1 MRHRWII
8 FLISLLLACSGS
20 SKNTDT
26 GGDGLSGDGLSDV
39 GPDVPPTAEQQLI
52 LDIPVTETWTV
63 PGLQDEVY
71 VVRTEMNVPHIYAHN
86 RNDLGRILGFN
97 LGRDRFFVMDL
108 VRRMGLGTI
117 SELLGDAALE
127 NDQEAR
133 GLGMPYLA
141 DRLLEH
147 MSDEMGEYL
156 DAFAD
161 GMNSYIAEVEKGNLP
176 PPSELAVTYGL
187 LGAESPTELMHPWDR
202 RSVAGM
208 VAVVM
213 YETTFET
220 GDVSRTQKFAALE
233 NLYPEPVP
241 YVNLRRHGFL
251 TDVAY
256 NVTPTFPDSSAEG
269 LGLELGD
276 GEELPSGP
284 SPTEPDADDAN
295 PPQENDPSDTP
306 SAMPHPV
313 ELIQRLAQRLER
325 FDLRIQ
331 RNRRAGF
338 GSNAWAVA
346 GSAST
351 DGSALVAGDGH
362 LQLSIPSLMYQTA
375 LDTELFGGGDIHQIG
390 LLLTGL
396 PVLAVGTNGRVAWSQ
411 VNPVFDITDWYLESV
426 QLDANGI
433 PEASSYK
440 GDWKS
445 LVAVEESI
453 DIANVE
459 ALDSVGRTENWTRWT
474 TFDGRWISD
483 IEGRTANDDEVLAEG
498 ESIVNI
504 QGTLIVP
511 GDTDGDG
518 IISAISFDY
527 AAFDATNY
535 IDALDQLGR
544 TDDVYDFRE
553 ATRGL
558 VGSGLFSAV
567 GDSAGNILFTSYQ
580 AVPCRT
586 YLPRTADGNWGAG
599 ANPMALLDGQLYG
612 GFELPMV
619 DGRADEDA
627 GGENPNACV
636 IPFDEIPQAINPN
649 SGYVATA
656 NNDPG
661 NLTKDGNLSND
672 EWYLGGPWS
681 SVRVNTIGRELAS
694 AIDSNSADFAKMKAI
709 QANKDSRLG
718 ELFAPP
724 LVVAIGHARVLAKS
738 SEILSSSEQR
748 LADLFSAHEAGFD
761 EAQGYLIDWADA
773 NYRAASGVKTFY
785 ETPTETD
792 LQSAVATSIFNAY
805 IGRFIGQVWDDEPV
819 SNAFLFSAD
828 RIKVRITRT
837 LLDGRGEDNPLE
849 LASHNADTGESIF
862 FDRIGTDE
870 LERSNELMLTALAS
884 GLDFLRSEAESKG
897 VGGFGVDDM
906 SQWLW
911 GLRHMARFESL
922 LGSFLGD
929 DPALAQ
935 LSQMFSIT
943 TLRLPLDE
951 SVPPDD
957 PRYGLTWFP
966 RGGDQWNVD
975 AANPGLSSTNSS
987 HSNGPVM
994 RMVIA
999 LNQGSVGGG
1008 NILPGGQS
1016 GLTDSDHFADQLEL
1030 WLANDTIPMRYHVGD
1045 VVEGATGREV
1055 YTPSDE
1061 PAPPPPDT
1069 STDDTGSIDAGGT
1082 DEGGTPDMI
1091 ATDPGTPDEGTPD
1104 EGTPDTGTLD
1114 EGSPEPDIIEELG
1127 ACTNALDNPFFDA
1140 DDGQQELEV
1149 HVDKCALDNFV
1160 SVLSGNLVNFTNCI
1174 IIEAGLSYNCAEC
1187 YVAET
1192 DCRYDACFACIVDP
1206 GGADCAACS
1215 TACEEGFTTCSGR
1228 PAVAADCNADC
1239 SGKTCG
1245 SNGCGGSCGSCGN
1258 DSACTG
1264 SGQCQPLPS
1273 DTANLDCQHAFL
1285 CLMPCGGDGNCVQG
1299 CFDAHPKGMP
1309 VFVDMEQCVGS
1320 NCGVQPAFFDP
1331 DYGDWQQCSESA
1343 KNPDG
1348 VCANETSACV
1358 AGEGNCIDL
1367 RNCLFTCFGDPNCP
1381 SLCFWSAT
1389 LIAQDLYDA
1398 VNYCINSNCSE
1409 ECGSGGEPGA
1419 CPTCQMD
1426 NCSAEMMAC
1435 QANADE

>member
-1 MRHRWII
+1 MRHRWMII
-8 FLISLLLACSGS
+8 LASLLLACSGS

-26 GGDGLSGDGLSDV
+26 GGDGASGDALTDANSDAV
-39 GPDVPPTAEQQLI
+39 VTAEQQLI
-52 LDIPVTETWTV
+52 LDVPVSETWSI
-63 PGLQDEVY
+63 PGLQDNAY
-71 VVRTEMNVPHIYAHN
+71 VVRTEMNVPHIYASN

-127 NDQEAR
+127 NDQESR

-141 DRLLEH
+141 DRLLANV
-147 MSDEMGEYL
+147 SDEMAEYL

-161 GMNSYIAEVEKGNLP
+161 GMNSYIDEVEKGNLP
-176 PPSELAVTYGL
+176 PPSELAVAYSL
-187 LGAESPTELMHPWDR
+187 LGADSPTALMHRWDR

-220 GDVSRTQKFAALE
+220 GDVSRTQKFAALD
-233 NLYPEPVP
+233 NLYPESVP

-256 NVTPTFPDSSAEG
+256 NVTPLFPDSSAEG
-269 LGLELGD
+269 LGLELGE
-276 GEELPSGP
+276 GQAAGP
-284 SPTEPDADDAN
+284 SPTEPGADNAN
-295 PPQENDPSDTP
+295 PPQEGDPSDSP
-306 SAMPHPV
+306 SAMPHPID
-313 ELIQRLAQRLER
+313 LIQRLAQRLER

-362 LQLSIPSLMYQTA
+362 LQLSIPSLMYQVA
-375 LDTELFGGGDIHQIG
+375 LDTQLFGGGDIHQIG

-396 PVLAVGTNGRVAWSQ
+396 PVLAVGTNGHVAWSQ
-411 VNPVFDITDWYLESV
+411 VNPVFDITDWYLESI
-426 QLDANGI
+426 QLDADGM
-433 PEASSYK
+433 PATSEFQ
-440 GDWKS
+440 GEWKS
-445 LVAVEESI
+445 LIAVEESI
-453 DIANVE
+453 DVAHVD
-459 ALDSVGRTENWTRWT
+459 ALDSVGRTETWTRWT
-474 TFDGRWISD
+474 TFDGRWISE
-483 IEGRTANDDEVLAEG
+483 IEGRNASEGEVLAEG
-498 ESIVNI
+498 ESIINI
-504 QGTLIVP
+504 QGNLIVP

-518 IISAISFDY
+518 VISAISFDY

-535 IDALDQLGR
+535 MDALDNLGR
-544 TDDVYDFRE
+544 TNDVYEFRD

-567 GDSAGNILFTSYQ
+567 GDSSGNILFTSYQ

-586 YLPRTADGNWGAG
+586 YLPRTEDGDWAAG
-599 ANPMALLDGQLYG
+599 ANPMALLDGRQYG

-619 DGRADEDA
+619 DGRADEGTE
-627 GGENPNACV
+627 GGSPNSCV
-636 IPFDEIPQAINPN
+636 IPFDEMPQAINPDQ
-649 SGYVATA
+649 GYVATA

-661 NLTKDGNLSND
+661 NLTTDGSLSND
-672 EWYLGGPWS
+672 QWYLGGPWS
-681 SVRVNTIGRELAS
+681 SVRVNTIGRELAA
-694 AIDSNSADFAKMKAI
+694 AIDSNTADLAAMMHI
-709 QANKDSRLG
+709 QGNKDSRLG

-724 LVVAIGHARVLAKS
+724 LVVAIGNARVLSKS
-738 SEILSSSEQR
+738 SDILSSSDQR
-748 LADLFSAHEAGFD
+748 LADLYSANEAAFD
-761 EAQGYLIDWADA
+761 EAQSYLINWADA
-773 NYRAASGVKTFY
+773 NYRAASGVQTFY

-805 IGRFIGQVWDDEPV
+805 IGRFINQVWNDEPV

-828 RIKVRITRT
+828 RMKVRMTRT
-837 LLDGRGEDNPLE
+837 LLDGRGEDNSLE
-849 LASHNADTGESIF
+849 LASHNADTGESVF
-862 FDRIGTDE
+862 FDRIGTEE
-870 LERSNELMLTALAS
+870 LERSDELMLTALAE
-884 GLDFLRSEAESKG
+884 GLDFLRSEPQSKG

-922 LGSFLGD
+922 LGSFLGN

-935 LSQMFSIT
+935 MAQMFSIT

-951 SVPPDD
+951 SITPDD

-975 AANPGLSSTNSS
+975 AANPGLSSTDSS
-987 HSNGPVM
+987 HGNGPVM

-999 LNQGSVGGG
+999 LNEG
-1008 NILPGGQS
+1008 NVSGHNIVPGGQS

-1030 WLANDTIPMRYHVGD
+1030 WLANDTIPMRFHVGD
-1045 VVEGATGREV
+1045 VAEGATGREV

-1061 PAPPPPDT
+1061 PIPTPPDT
-1069 STDDTGSIDAGGT
+1069 SSNDTGAIDAGGT
-1082 DEGGTPDMI
+1082 DEGGAPEVIT
-1091 ATDPGTPDEGTPD
+1091 TDTGTTDEGSPDEGTPD
-1104 EGTPDTGTLD
+1104 EGSPD
-1114 EGSPEPDIIEELG
+1114 EGSPEPDISEPVG
-1127 ACTNALDNPFFDA
+1127 ACNNDLDNPFFDA
-1140 DDGQQELEV
+1140 DNGQQNIEN
-1149 HVDKCALDNFV
+1149 HVDACAMENFL

-1174 IIEAGLSYNCAEC
+1174 IINAGLSFHCAEC
-1187 YVAET
+1187 YAAET
-1192 DCRYDACFACIVDP
+1192 DCRYEACFDCIADP
-1206 GGADCAACS
+1206 GGAECAACS
-1215 TACEEGFTTCSGR
+1215 TACAESFAACSGR
-1228 PAVAADCNADC
+1228 APVADDC
-1239 SGKTCG
+1239 SPDCTDKACG
-1245 SNGCGGSCGSCGN
+1245 SNGCGGSCGSCDN
-1258 DSACTG
+1258 DSACT
-1264 SGQCQPLPS
+1264 SVGQCQALPT

-1285 CLMPCGGDGNCVQG
+1285 CLMPCGGDGDCTQA

-1320 NCGVQPAFFDP
+1320 NCGDQPAFAEP
-1331 DYGDWQQCSESA
+1331 GYGEWQQCSESA
-1343 KNPDG
+1343 KDPDG
-1348 VCANETSACV
+1348 VCATETSACV

-1367 RNCLFTCFGDPNCP
+1367 RDCLFSCFGDPNCP

-1389 LIAQDLYDA
+1389 LAAQELYDA
-1398 VNYCINSNCSE
+1398 VNNCINTNCSQ
-1409 ECGSGGEPGA
+1409 ECGAGGEPGA
-1419 CPTCQMD
+1419 CPSCQVA
-1426 NCSAEMMAC
+1426 NCSPEMLACEADAE
-1435 QANADE
+1435 E